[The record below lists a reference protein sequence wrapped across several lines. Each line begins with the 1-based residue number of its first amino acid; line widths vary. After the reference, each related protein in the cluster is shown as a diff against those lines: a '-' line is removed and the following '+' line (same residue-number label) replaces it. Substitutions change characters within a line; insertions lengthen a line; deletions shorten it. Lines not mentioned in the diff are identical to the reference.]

1 MTLKAADTL
10 VADVAVFFMWILQP
24 EASETYLI

>member
-10 VADVAVFFMWILQP
+10 IADVAVFFMRDLQP
-24 EASETYLI
+24 EARETYLM